1 MNQDHF
7 NQWSADKAKE
17 LFSIS
22 HKLMEAAKQL
32 SEHHAAELKAN
43 IDLAMNLAKATAKND
58 FEHLKAMQAQASA
71 EALER
76 MGSYQAKVKTIL
88 KQVNK
93 ETSDEA
99 EKHLEK
105 ARHALHEYMDQV
117 AQKIP
122 VGGLE
127 LSKLVKDMSDAGSKV
142 YKEGRKIVDHALE
155 QAEEKAEEVMK
166 KATASKKASPVKTAA
181 TKTAARKTS
190 R

>member
-1 MNQDHF
+1 
-7 NQWSADKAKE
+7 
-17 LFSIS
+17 
-22 HKLMEAAKQL
+22 
-32 SEHHAAELKAN
+32 
-43 IDLAMNLAKATAKND
+43 
-58 FEHLKAMQAQASA
+58 
-71 EALER
+71 

-181 TKTAARKTS
+181 TKTAARKNS